1 MASVRTRERKTRR
14 REKNTLFW
22 LPRFPAPDDKP
33 PTLKINTIFIY
44 FALVVFL
51 SSTRPPKTGGAFFE
65 GGVFLLVSVV
75 RLEPLIR
82 VRFFSIYAQARPLAL
97 PSHVWG
103 GWARMCLG
111 MGRRVGAVPLQR
123 EKGNLKCTKHSQKPK
138 SPYMCTLKCIKIH
151 NFIHF
156 CIKFIHFDMH
166 MHHFN
171 NTPEPK

>member
-1 MASVRTRERKTRR
+1 VIALLTDNFKKGLRCLNGTTSTCGHVALLHVE
-14 REKNTLFW
+14 NTHDFHI
-22 LPRFPAPDDKP
+22 FP
-33 PTLKINTIFIY
+33 
-44 FALVVFL
+44 LVVFL
-51 SSTRPPKTGGAFFE
+51 SSARPPKTGGAFFE
-65 GGVFLLVSVV
+65 GGVFLLVTVV

-82 VRFFSIYAQARPLAL
+82 VRFFSIYAQARPPAL

-111 MGRRVGAVPLQR
+111 VGRRVGAVPLQR

-138 SPYMCTLKCIKIH
+138 LTYVCTLKSIKIH